1 MPFRSLSASYAAFR
15 PRDKRRHGRGAQKL
29 VAIIHYLADHDF
41 SLVWRGVD
49 PGREKVM
56 PAKTKPPHPQEAVG
70 LDVLEDT
77 LSFYIR
83 SINMALSRDLDKSL
97 EGLDVAKGTGKI
109 TTLLLV
115 DSHPGIRPSVIAQ
128 LILRDRSAMGRVVD
142 QMITHGLLTRQTDS
156 SDGRAQALHITPKG
170 AEMAKRVRK
179 VAVEQSRDFFY
190 DVSEEDQKRLLS
202 ILRRVYR
209 RTVGLTD
216 ERS

>member
-1 MPFRSLSASYAAFR
+1 
-15 PRDKRRHGRGAQKL
+15 
-29 VAIIHYLADHDF
+29 
-41 SLVWRGVD
+41 
-49 PGREKVM
+49 M
-56 PAKTKPPHPQEAVG
+56 PAKAKHPLETVG
-70 LDVLEDT
+70 LDVLENT

-128 LILRDRSAMGRVVD
+128 LILRDRSAMGRIID
-142 QMITHGLLTRQTDS
+142 QMIAHGLLTREVDS
-156 SDGRAQALHITPKG
+156 SDGRAQALHITKKG
-170 AEMAKRVRK
+170 AEMAKLVRK
-179 VAVEQSRDFFY
+179 VAVKQSRDFFH
-190 DVSEEDQKRLLS
+190 DVSEEDQQRLLS

-216 ERS
+216 ERG